1 VTIRER
7 HLRYYLVLAEV
18 VHGARH
24 GPEQVMRLA
33 QLEAE
38 HDNLR
43 AALGWAREAD
53 NPEGGLRLTVAL
65 RIIWEARGHVSEGRR
80 WLEEL
85 LALAGS
91 GAPDLRATAL
101 NTAGWLAETQRDFR
115 RACELLE
122 RSLGLARELGDQRIM
137 ADALN
142 RMGWIMIGQGDL
154 DRAADWLE
162 QGLALARTLEDT
174 ALIRSSLCAL
184 AEVRVAQGRA
194 PDAQPLAEESVE
206 LG

>member
-1 VTIRER
+1 
-7 HLRYYLVLAEV
+7 
-18 VHGARH
+18 
-24 GPEQVMRLA
+24 
-33 QLEAE
+33 
-38 HDNLR
+38 
-43 AALGWAREAD
+43 
-53 NPEGGLRLTVAL
+53 
-65 RIIWEARGHVSEGRR
+65 
-80 WLEEL
+80 
-85 LALAGS
+85 
-91 GAPDLRATAL
+91 
-101 NTAGWLAETQRDFR
+101 
-115 RACELLE
+115 
-122 RSLGLARELGDQRIM
+122 M

>member
-1 VTIRER
+1 MYAWERLAESGIQETIRER
-7 HLRYYLVLAEV
+7 HLRYYLALAEV

-53 NPEGGLRLTVAL
+53 NPESGLRLAVAL
-65 RIIWEARGHVSEGRR
+65 RLFWEARGHVSEGRR

-115 RACELLE
+115 RACEL
-122 RSLGLARELGDQRIM
+122 GDQRIM

-142 RMGWIMIGQGDL
+142 RMGWIMIGQATSTEQRTG
-154 DRAADWLE
+154 RNEVWRSLE
-162 QGLALARTLEDT
+162 PWETR
-174 ALIRSSLCAL
+174 R
-184 AEVRVAQGRA
+184 
-194 PDAQPLAEESVE
+194 
-206 LG
+206 